1 MQLLEVPPPHLFPS
15 LRRGWTSSRQ
25 GLYSLS
31 NHLLAVTSRSPW
43 FAMAHK
49 RKGQLTVTGEWA
61 RHLRPLWRRIFW
73 KHERQAA
80 KELEREERRAM
91 GLERAGQATVEQL
104 VAEIEALPPGSPSL
118 QRLVPNQLTLRGE
131 EVTKDIAMGGGS

>member
-1 MQLLEVPPPHLFPS
+1 
-15 LRRGWTSSRQ
+15 
-25 GLYSLS
+25 
-31 NHLLAVTSRSPW
+31 
-43 FAMAHK
+43 MAHK

-73 KHERQAA
+73 KRERRAA
-80 KELEREERRAM
+80 KEFEREEHKAM
-91 GLERAGQATVEQL
+91 GLERAGQATVEPL

-131 EVTKDIAMGGGS
+131 EDTKDIAMGGGS